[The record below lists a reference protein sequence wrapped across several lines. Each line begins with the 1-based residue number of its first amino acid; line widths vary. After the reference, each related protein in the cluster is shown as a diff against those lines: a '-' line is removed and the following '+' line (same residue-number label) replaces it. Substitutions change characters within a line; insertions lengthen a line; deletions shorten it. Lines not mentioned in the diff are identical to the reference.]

1 MVSRKGNPDEIG
13 NALESAR
20 EAARAAAH
28 AATPRE
34 EAPAVERKPQAG
46 KVVTLR
52 IDPIELEELR
62 RTFGSYGVTLAG
74 GMKVSA
80 HYVMRELKAG
90 RLDLSKAGLQPGE
103 RGR

>member
-1 MVSRKGNPDEIG
+1 MVSKKANTQG
-13 NALESAR
+13 NALDSA
-20 EAARAAAH
+20 EAAGMAAAQ
-28 AATPRE
+28 AATPKSE
-34 EAPAVERKPQAG
+34 PLDTERKPQAG

-52 IDPIELEELR
+52 IDPVELENLR

-74 GMKVSA
+74 GIKLAA